1 MQKNA
6 GNSSIDRQAYSAML
20 CYRTYDLKDM
30 LVLLFQALF
39 VREKMNAKTDT
50 LYHSYL
56 TSIALMNPKHVDWYE
71 TTALLIA
78 PSFIH
83 KTKKK

>member
-1 MQKNA
+1 
-6 GNSSIDRQAYSAML
+6 
-20 CYRTYDLKDM
+20 
-30 LVLLFQALF
+30 
-39 VREKMNAKTDT
+39 MNAKTDT

-83 KTKKK
+83 KTKKMISKTGALFVPSYTTATGYIS